1 MGRGGEKL
9 SRWRQIQIGLI
20 SSSTHATGLSM
31 TKLLHYLSL
40 LVCFSISALAM
51 SAPALALDPPTGKIV
66 LTVTG
71 NITDRNDGNSAQFD
85 MAMLEQFPQH
95 EITAQTPWYAKPV
108 TFTGPLL
115 RDVLNS
121 LGAKG
126 QTLNAA
132 AIDAYSADIPFA
144 DMQKYDVIVSR
155 LLNGKPVSVRE
166 NGPLFIMYPL
176 GTDPTLDSKLILDR
190 CVWQLKS
197 IDVE

>member
-1 MGRGGEKL
+1 
-9 SRWRQIQIGLI
+9 
-20 SSSTHATGLSM
+20 M
-31 TKLLHYLSL
+31 TKLVHCLSL
-40 LVCFSISALAM
+40 LVCFLTSALAM
-51 SAPALALDPPTGKIV
+51 SAPALALDPPSGKVV

-71 NITDRNDGNSAQFD
+71 NITEKNVGASAQFD
-85 MAMLEQFPQH
+85 MAMLEKFPQH

-115 RDVLNS
+115 RDVLTS
-121 LGAKG
+121 IGATG

-132 AIDAYSADIPFA
+132 AIDAYSADIPLA
-144 DMQKYDVIVSR
+144 DIQKYDVIVSR

-176 GTDPTLDSKLILDR
+176 GTDPVLDSKMILDR

-197 IDVE
+197 IHVE